1 MLLLTTTEGLKGFE
15 IEVTEWNILE
25 RMCLFLEDLAQATE
39 VSSFSNKVNISES
52 GIIMYGLAIHFE
64 KFLNDDILK
73 NVSKSMISKLNEIMS
88 YRNNSHLFGI
98 MLDPR
103 VNRIPYKTPEE
114 KSKDQENL
122 EKIYKKFYENSSL
135 KNLIEAKDI
144 ESSNT
149 NMSLIKKL
157 FIRKAEPNMDYSQE
171 SEVKSFFKSRNSLFM
186 EEEYIDEMSF
196 HEYLLYKI

>member
-1 MLLLTTTEGLKGFE
+1 
-15 IEVTEWNILE
+15 
-25 RMCLFLEDLAQATE
+25 MCIFLEDLAQATE
-39 VSSFSNKVNISES
+39 VSSFSNKVNISET
-52 GIIMYGLAIHFE
+52 GIIMCGLTMYFD

-73 NVSKSMISKLNEIMS
+73 NVSKSMITKLNEIMS

-103 VNRIPYKTPEE
+103 VNRIPYKTTEE

-135 KNLIEAKDI
+135 KNIIEAKDI

-149 NMSLIKKL
+149 NISLIKKL
-157 FIRKAEPNMDYSQE
+157 FKRKSETTMDCSQE
-171 SEVKSFFKSRNSLFM
+171 SEVKSFFKSRNPLFM
-186 EEEYIDEMSF
+186 EEEYVDGVSF
-196 HEYLLYKI
+196 QEYLLYKI